1 MIGTEQMLAP
11 WTMLV
16 RSGYREVVWLS
27 EATFTL
33 YVTVPITFKLL
44 LMTFS
49 DTEFVFWNFS

>member
-1 MIGTEQMLAP
+1 MMIGTEQMLAP

-16 RSGYREVVWLS
+16 RSGYQVVWLT

-49 DTEFVFWNFS
+49 DTEFVFWNFP

>member
-1 MIGTEQMLAP
+1 MMIGTEQMLAP

-16 RSGYREVVWLS
+16 RSGYQVVWLP

-49 DTEFVFWNFS
+49 DTEFVFWNFP